1 MADHYL
7 GRCAV
12 LAWIA
17 GIVSVLATLVAGANS
32 QSRMLFDGGR
42 SGLLPA
48 GSARFARGPDTPVNA
63 LLVMAGGGLGII
75 GAGGWPT

>member
-7 GRCAV
+7 GAAAV
-12 LAWIA
+12 VAWLA
-17 GIVSVLATLVAGANS
+17 GIVSVLATLVAAADS

-48 GSARFARGPDTPVNA
+48 KLGHLRPRSGTPVNA
-63 LLVMAGGGLGII
+63 LLVMAGAGLGII
-75 GAGGWPT
+75 GGL